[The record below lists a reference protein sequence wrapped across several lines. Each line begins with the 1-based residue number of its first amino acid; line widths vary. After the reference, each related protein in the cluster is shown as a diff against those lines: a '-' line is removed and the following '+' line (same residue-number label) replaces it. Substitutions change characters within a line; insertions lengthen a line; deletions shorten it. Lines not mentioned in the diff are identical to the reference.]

1 MTITRGRKEAV
12 QLFLLLLYL
21 SIPAETTMLYSR
33 QDFLFLFFYYYYLTG
48 AKLPLTTD
56 LSAQDEDRRY
66 GADHS
71 QRVRP
76 EIKIIKYIQC

>member
-1 MTITRGRKEAV
+1 M
-12 QLFLLLLYL
+12 
-21 SIPAETTMLYSR
+21 
-33 QDFLFLFFYYYYLTG
+33 
-48 AKLPLTTD
+48 PLTTD